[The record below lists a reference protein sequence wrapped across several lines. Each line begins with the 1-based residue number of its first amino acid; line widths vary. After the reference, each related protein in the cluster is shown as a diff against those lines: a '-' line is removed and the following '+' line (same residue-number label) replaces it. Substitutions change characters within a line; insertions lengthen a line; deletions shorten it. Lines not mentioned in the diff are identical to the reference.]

1 MRFKQQRTMIAALV
15 LGCLALVSAGCAS
28 GPPSAPSAPAQPPAP
43 VHAMI
48 DMQKLLELHPARAT
62 LRQMEQSLNAMDAAA
77 ADNSAELEIANRE
90 FEAAMKVRQHEEK
103 AALEE
108 KQRQLETE
116 LNGQR
121 RLFVDALEAEY
132 RPLLFNYDLKL
143 KTVQLSTAQKETLQK
158 ERDRLEAERLQK
170 LSAKDAELSAR
181 FQKEMESFAAEL
193 SGKSEAYARQW
204 MGERRQS
211 LQKPVVSP
219 EREKQRQQIVEL
231 SGRMIQDIR
240 AAVTKIAVQEKI
252 EMVWLRPAVHSPLK
266 DITDAVAREIANV
279 K

>member
-15 LGCLALVSAGCAS
+15 LGCLALGSAGCAS
-28 GPPSAPSAPAQPPAP
+28 GPPSAPSSPAQPPAP

-48 DMQKLLELHPARAT
+48 DMQKLLELHPARAA

-90 FEAAMKVRQHEEK
+90 FEAAMKVRQHEDK

-108 KQRQLETE
+108 KQRQLEVE

-132 RPLLFNYDLKL
+132 RPLLFNFDLKL
-143 KTVQLSTAQKETLQK
+143 KTVQLSPTEKQALQK

-170 LSAKDAELSAR
+170 LAVKDAEFSAR
-181 FQKEMESFAAEL
+181 FQKEMESFAVER
-193 SGKSEAYARQW
+193 SGKSEAYAKQW
-204 MGERRQS
+204 MDERRQS
-211 LQKPVVSP
+211 LQKPAVSP
-219 EREKQRQQIVEL
+219 EREKQRQQIVDL